1 MRRRLAIGAVLSV
14 VGLAVS
20 VAAPGAGAPA
30 TVRIGM
36 ITPLTGNAAG
46 SGQSAKAAIEV
57 GAALLNEAH
66 PEMAAFPPLGTAGL
80 PRLGGARIE
89 VIFADSQGNPS
100 VGQSEAL
107 RLITQERVV
116 AIEGAYQSA
125 VTLPATTVA
134 ERQGIPWLVGDSS
147 SANITGRGFKWIF
160 RTSFVGWQ
168 IAKIYMDFLSDVSR
182 TGHPVKTVVI
192 VSENTEYGTNTGGAI
207 VDWAKVRGFDVI
219 ARIPYNANGA
229 DVSAEVLQ
237 LKQKNP
243 DAVIFVSYTSDAI
256 LFMKTFKN
264 LGYRPKMV
272 MAEDAGFTDPAFA
285 QNVGNIAEGVV
296 NRDTWSI
303 GKPGTPTFRINEMY
317 KAKTGRALDD
327 NSARNLQGFLVL
339 TDAINRAGSTN
350 PEAIRQALADT
361 NLTAN
366 QMIIG
371 FKGVRFDKTGQNV
384 LTSTYMTQLVGGKY
398 RVVWPQ
404 TAAEH
409 ALVWPFAGWAQ

>member
-1 MRRRLAIGAVLSV
+1 MRRLLAMSAVLSV
-14 VGLAVS
+14 VGLAAS
-20 VAAPGAGAPA
+20 VPVPGAGAPA
-30 TVRIGM
+30 PVKIGV
-36 ITPLTGNAAG
+36 ILPLTGNAAVI
-46 SGQSAKAAIEV
+46 GQSGKAAIEV
-57 GAALLNEAH
+57 GAAILNEAH
-66 PEMAAFPPLGTAGL
+66 PEMATIPPAGTAGL
-80 PRLGGARIE
+80 PHLGGARIE

-107 RLITQERVV
+107 RLVTQERVV

-160 RTSFVGWQ
+160 RTTFVGWQ
-168 IAKIYMDFLSDVSR
+168 IAKIYMDFLSEVSR

-207 VDWAKVRGFDVI
+207 MDWAKVAGFDVI

-243 DAVIFVSYTSDAI
+243 DLVIFVSYTSDAI

-272 MAEDAGFTDPAFA
+272 MAEDAGFSDPAFA
-285 QNVGNIAEGVV
+285 QNVGNISEGVV
-296 NRDTWSI
+296 NRDAWSI
-303 GKPGTPTFRINEMY
+303 GRPGTPTFRINEMY
-317 KAKTGRALDD
+317 KAKTGRDLDD
-327 NSARNLQGFLVL
+327 NSARNLQGFFVL

-350 PEAIRQALADT
+350 PEAIRQALAAT
-361 NLTAN
+361 NLTAK

-398 RVVWPQ
+398 LVVWPQ
-404 TAAEH
+404 AAAEH
-409 ALVWPFAGWAQ
+409 ALIWPFVGWPQ